1 MKIIVY
7 GGVSDGICEAATM
20 IMKERH
26 SFHSCWVIP
35 SRDEHVMKQFL
46 TVEGDAVASVH
57 AGSVESVQA
66 MFPLCDLAEVSF
78 VSMTAREAHPE
89 RRRQ

>member
-7 GGVSDGICEAATM
+7 GGVLDGIDALATA

-26 SFHSCWVIP
+26 SFHSCWIIP
-35 SRDEHVMKQFL
+35 SRDENVMSQFL
-46 TVEGDAVASVH
+46 ALEGDAVAAVH

-66 MFPLCDLAEVSF
+66 RFPSCDLAEVSF
-78 VSMTAREAHPE
+78 VPAAAGEMGAA
-89 RRRQ
+89 